1 MYWSWRGLPEAG
13 ERGGVLRW
21 RNHPPPP
28 VRRTRGRWSGR
39 VSAVGR
45 SARGPAVRHG
55 RTATSLALLAR
66 KAGGTERPNGLGADL
81 PDRDT
86 DGASATARPDSVAC
100 ERGHATSGLL
110 RRVPE

>member
-1 MYWSWRGLPEAG
+1 MYWSWRGVPESGGA
-13 ERGGVLRW
+13 GGVLRG
-21 RNHPPPP
+21 RTHPPPP

-66 KAGGTERPNGLGADL
+66 KGGGTERPNGLGPEL

-86 DGASATARPDSVAC
+86 DGASATARPGFGCC
-100 ERGHATSGLL
+100 E
-110 RRVPE
+110 